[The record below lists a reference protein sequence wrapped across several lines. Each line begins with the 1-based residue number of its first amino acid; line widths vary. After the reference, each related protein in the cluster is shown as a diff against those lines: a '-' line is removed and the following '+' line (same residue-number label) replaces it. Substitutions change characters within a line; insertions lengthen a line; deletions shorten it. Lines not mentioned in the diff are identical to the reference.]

1 MAQNYILLETIELT
15 QSAASVIFDN
25 LPASGYT
32 DLKVVISG
40 RSSRSNP
47 TDTLFMKINGTSTT
61 YANRRIYG
69 FASTAGS
76 DNYASTSGMDVGGI
90 TGNTATANT
99 YSSQEVYVPNYTS
112 SSYKTISYDG
122 VSENNSSSG
131 NFLVM
136 QATLWSNTA
145 AITSLTFQADVGNL
159 MSGSTFSL
167 YGVAADGTTPVTGP
181 KAFGG
186 NIVAN
191 DGTYWY
197 HAFLSSGTFTP
208 ATELSCDYLV
218 VAGGASGGCRYG
230 GGGGAGGLRSTVGT
244 TGGGGSLESLISV
257 TAQNYPITIGAGG
270 ASLVGV
276 ALRGNNGSN
285 STFSIITSIGGGGGG
300 TAVTFNDGIAGG
312 SGGGGIYQGIGGA
325 GTANQGFAGGAGKN
339 PNKYPQGGGG
349 GAGAVGQTP
358 ASSTSN
364 SGAGG
369 AGVQITALSTPTL
382 TGVSGY
388 YAGGGGGGGSTD
400 GGVAAPGAGGI
411 GGGGSGGVVS
421 GANGVAGVANTG
433 SGGGGGWGEGTNAS
447 GAGGSGIVIIRYAMA

>member
-15 QSAASVIFDN
+15 QSAASVTFDN
-25 LPASGYT
+25 LPPSGYT
-32 DLKVVISG
+32 DLKVVASFRGTTAALYEITAIRFNGLSTNLSSKSIEGNGSAASSISN
-40 RSSRSNP
+40 S
-47 TDTLFMKINGTSTT
+47 F
-61 YANRRIYG
+61 IYFG
-69 FASTAGS
+69 SGDGAS
-76 DNYASTSGMDVGGI
+76 
-90 TGNTATANT
+90 ATANT
-99 YSSQEVYVPNYTS
+99 FSNIEAYIPNYTS
-112 SSYKTISYDG
+112 SNYKSVSINSVGETNGTTIYSQLTAG
-122 VSENNSSSG
+122 
-131 NFLVM
+131 
-136 QATLWSNTA
+136 LWSSIA
-145 AITSLTFQADVGNL
+145 AITSVEIVPTGNFVAN
-159 MSGSTFSL
+159 STFSL

-181 KAFGG
+181 KASGG